1 MYLDALGHES
11 ETGLVAILDDFR
23 GEQLLAQRCR
33 YLTDMERGGNPPAQL
48 EHPIT
53 STVQTD
59 ATHAE
64 VGAKV
69 YPIWWD
75 KDGGGTSLHGSSH
88 PWRFTTH
95 DDDGS
100 QIEQVDPYPWCDG
113 FVRAET
119 CG

>member
-1 MYLDALGHES
+1 
-11 ETGLVAILDDFR
+11 
-23 GEQLLAQRCR
+23 
-33 YLTDMERGGNPPAQL
+33 MERGGNPPAQF
-48 EHPIT
+48 EHSIS

-59 ATHAE
+59 ATHPE
-64 VGAKV
+64 VGAEV

-95 DDDGS
+95 DDNGW

-113 FVRAET
+113 YVPGGDVRLTNLRTADEEMPRRFPLKL
-119 CG
+119 